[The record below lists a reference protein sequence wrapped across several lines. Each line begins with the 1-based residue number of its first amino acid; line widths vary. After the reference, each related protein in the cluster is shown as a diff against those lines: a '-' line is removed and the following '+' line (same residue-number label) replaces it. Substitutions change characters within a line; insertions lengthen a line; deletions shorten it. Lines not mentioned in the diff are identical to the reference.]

1 MTISPRA
8 EPRPLVRTGKAYIQ
22 LGVFSA
28 LSLALWWSAL
38 GETFSRALHD
48 DQYSHILM
56 ILPVSAAFFILD
68 RTKLK
73 ACSTR
78 NSTLVSVV
86 IFVVALVGLFAA
98 KRPAIIPLEFQLT
111 VSIAALVFWWVA
123 SFIACFGFSALRI
136 FLFPLCFLFWIVPW
150 PQSFLDLLI
159 RLLQQYS
166 ATGVS
171 WTFQLLG
178 IPVLRDGVILSIPGL
193 TIEVARECSSIRS
206 SLILLVSS
214 MVLAQFFLRSIAR
227 KTIVTLIAV
236 PLSVGKN
243 VVRIFTLS
251 MLGVHVNRGF
261 LTGRLHHEGGIVF
274 YAGALGVIFLLIYWL
289 QRQEAKSIPGKV
301 LQAAAR

>member
-1 MTISPRA
+1 
-8 EPRPLVRTGKAYIQ
+8 
-22 LGVFSA
+22 
-28 LSLALWWSAL
+28 
-38 GETFSRALHD
+38 
-48 DQYSHILM
+48 
-56 ILPVSAAFFILD
+56 
-68 RTKLK
+68 
-73 ACSTR
+73 
-78 NSTLVSVV
+78 
-86 IFVVALVGLFAA
+86 VG
-98 KRPAIIPLEFQLT
+98 R
-111 VSIAALVFWWVA
+111 
-123 SFIACFGFSALRI
+123 FGFSALRI